1 MHAGF
6 TRLRDAMPM
15 NIRSSLP
22 GKGMTPEV
30 QRDIDRVTALWREC
44 RERYGRG
51 GDMLFG
57 HFTIPDAYYAPVVM
71 RFMTYAVP
79 LPPEAQAYA
88 NAIRELAAVRAW
100 MDAAHREKAF
110 VAVDEPY
117 AAASRA

>member
-1 MHAGF
+1 
-6 TRLRDAMPM
+6 
-15 NIRSSLP
+15 
-22 GKGMTPEV
+22 
-30 QRDIDRVTALWREC
+30 
-44 RERYGRG
+44 
-51 GDMLFG
+51 
-57 HFTIPDAYYAPVVM
+57 M